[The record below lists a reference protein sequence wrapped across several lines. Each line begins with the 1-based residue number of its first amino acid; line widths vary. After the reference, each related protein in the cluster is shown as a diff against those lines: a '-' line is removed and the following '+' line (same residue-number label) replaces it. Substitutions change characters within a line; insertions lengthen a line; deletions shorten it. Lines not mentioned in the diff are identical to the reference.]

1 LLNGGYMC
9 VRGVEQAD
17 DDEAVSITAVK
28 TVAGIY

>member
-1 LLNGGYMC
+1 MC